1 MRLAY
6 LRGSAQGHSFPC
18 VSRTPPQRSRTMKV
32 HFTDTPCNTNRTRRT
47 THNQRVTNEVAKVT
61 CAVCRKRKGL
71 DNPEWVA
78 KLIASGHA
86 K

>member
-1 MRLAY
+1 
-6 LRGSAQGHSFPC
+6 
-18 VSRTPPQRSRTMKV
+18 MKV

-47 THNQRVTNEVAKVT
+47 THKQRVTNEVAKVT
-61 CAVCRKRKGL
+61 CAVCRISGRL

-78 KLIASGHA
+78 FLIATGRA